1 MIKVAKFGGSSL
13 ADAGQFQKVKAIVE
27 ADPSRRFVVASA
39 CGKSSPSDH
48 KVTDLLY
55 LCQAHLRYGVSYE
68 PIFKEIETK
77 YYAIKGALHLSLDL
91 DAEFA
96 RIRKMMNKDVSTDLL
111 VSRGEY
117 LTSRLLA
124 EYLDF
129 DFLDAADV
137 LAFHYDGTIDYERTA
152 SQLSSRTGERG
163 VVIPGFYGALP
174 NGAIRVFSRGGSDVS
189 GAVIANVVNADVYE
203 NWTDVPGFLV
213 TDPRIVKDPMPIKRI
228 NYSELRAMSYMG
240 ANVLHDDAVFPVRSK
255 NIPINIRST
264 NDPDAPG
271 TMILSDCSEMDAMD
285 PPPII
290 TGITGRKNF
299 TALTLTCSHASALPG
314 YLRQILEVFEEFKV
328 SVESVPMTVDTIS
341 VIVSSDAVSENLY
354 DIVNQLREKIKPDS
368 LKIEENLAMI
378 AIVGRAIQ
386 EKPGMSGRLL
396 SEFGRNQINIKV
408 ISQSAD
414 ELCVTV
420 GVNNRDFEKA
430 VRCIYEKFIAEESK
444 GAEG

>member
-77 YYAIKGALHLSLDL
+77 YYAIKEALHLSLDL

-378 AIVGRAIQ
+378 AIVGQIGRAH
-386 EKPGMSGRLL
+386 
-396 SEFGRNQINIKV
+396 V
-408 ISQSAD
+408 
-414 ELCVTV
+414 
-420 GVNNRDFEKA
+420 
-430 VRCIYEKFIAEESK
+430 
-444 GAEG
+444 